1 MTQPVKFSGMPAS
14 SRLAPPPLGAD
25 GPRILADLLDMT
37 PEEIAGLAS
46 QGVLHGA

>member
-14 SRLAPPPLGAD
+14 SQLAPPVLGAD
-25 GPRILADLLDMT
+25 GPGILADLLAMT
-37 PEEIAGLAS
+37 PDDIAALAS